1 MRYLL
6 KRTPAVLIALSVV
19 LITALLFSSKLYAQQ
34 PEQPAQAET
43 TNSDTLSLEDLKDY
57 ITQLRNSIVSQ
68 NENTKILV
76 ERLQQLEQQ
85 VLELSEKIDHPA
97 PASQPIQKQE
107 KQNFDPELEKRIA
120 AERVENAQLI
130 ESAFEQR
137 LITSGGL
144 LMPAGKFSYEP
155 GISYSNAS
163 VDRIVIDGFSL
174 LPVLVI
180 GDIVSEKVRR
190 ETITITNSFRAGL
203 PHDFQLELQ
212 IPYGYEK
219 QGITSGDNEHDS
231 THASGQGD
239 ISISLS
245 HQLVKSS
252 PHWPDT
258 LLSLGWKSDTGQDPY
273 RLTDS
278 QELALGTGFT
288 STILSLTSVNI
299 SDPLAFHYGLSY
311 TSTARDLKSIGYI
324 KPGASLR
331 LFAGTSMAINLDT
344 SISYSFQLSYSDETE
359 FNGSD
364 ISGSDYTTATL
375 SFGLS
380 RILSSETSVDFN
392 IGIGLTEDAPDF
404 QFTVSMP
411 IRLN

>member
-1 MRYLL
+1 MRNVLNS
-6 KRTPAVLIALSVV
+6 TAAVSVALSLL
-19 LITALLFSSKLYAQQ
+19 LITALLFSPKLYAQQ
-34 PEQPAQAET
+34 TEQTAQA
-43 TNSDTLSLEDLKDY
+43 SSATLSLEDLKHY
-57 ITQLRNSIVSQ
+57 ITQLRNSIITQ
-68 NENTKILV
+68 NDNTKIVV

-85 VLELSEKIDHPA
+85 VLDLAKKIEHSPPA
-97 PASQPIQKQE
+97 NQQPQQQE
-107 KQNFDPELEKRIA
+107 NPQPDPELERRIA

-130 ESAFEQR
+130 ESAFEQK
-137 LITSGGL
+137 LITAGGL
-144 LMPAGKFSYEP
+144 LMPAGKLSYEI

-190 ETITITNSFRAGL
+190 ETITISNSFRAGL

-219 QGITSGDNEHDS
+219 QGITSGDNEHDT
-231 THASGQGD
+231 THTSGQGD

-245 HQLVKSS
+245 HQLIKSS

-278 QELALGTGFT
+278 QELALGTGFK
-288 STILSLTSVNI
+288 STIISLTSVNI

-311 TSTARDLKSIGYI
+311 TSTARDLKSIGHI
-324 KPGASLR
+324 KPGSSLR

-359 FNGSD
+359 FNGND

-380 RILSSETSVDFN
+380 RILSNETSLDFN
-392 IGIGLTEDAPDF
+392 VGIGLTEDAPDF
-404 QFTVSMP
+404 QFTASMP